1 MSMSTPILNI
11 YKTLDKEQLQFVES
25 KIIDNSM
32 KMKRWIEFMQPIAQM
47 DKLNDRS
54 RKRKNTGLIFIV
66 IGMVVS
72 LILTFVF
79 VPFIIA
85 LLVLTVLLI
94 ITLKK
99 LNTLKKLDIGN
110 HLRLFLM
117 PFLVVLKEESD
128 DNAKAN
134 IKFDASPPMS
144 EKKIVKTTNDTNRG
158 YPKIKST
165 FYSHPWLEA
174 EVILADG
181 TALKLEFTD
190 FIVKKDITKRG
201 SSGKIKSKVKIKIKH
216 NIGMKISFRKDRY
229 QIENK
234 NGNFA
239 YLDMA
244 EHHQFKA
251 KHKLITF
258 SIDESIPF
266 NEVLGVISGAYQN
279 VKAI

>member
-1 MSMSTPILNI
+1 MSKPILNI
-11 YKTLDKEQLQFVES
+11 YKTLDKEQLLFVES
-25 KIIDNSM
+25 KTIDNSM

-54 RKRKNTGLIFIV
+54 RKRKNTGLVFII

-72 LILTFVF
+72 FILSFVF
-79 VPFIIA
+79 VPFVIT
-85 LLVLTVLLI
+85 LLFLTVLLI

-99 LNTLKKLDIGN
+99 LSTLKKLDIGN

-128 DNAKAN
+128 DDAKAN

-174 EVILADG
+174 EVLLADG

-190 FIVKKDITKRG
+190 FIVKKNITKRG
-201 SSGKIKSKVKIKIKH
+201 SSGKIKSKVKIKVKH
-216 NIGMKISFRKDRY
+216 NIGIKINFRKDRY
-229 QIENK
+229 QLQIT
-234 NGNFA
+234 NGSFVHTDIA
-239 YLDMA
+239 DY
-244 EHHQFKA
+244 HQFKA
-251 KHKLITF
+251 KHKIITF

-266 NEVLGVISGAYQN
+266 NDVLGFISGAYQN